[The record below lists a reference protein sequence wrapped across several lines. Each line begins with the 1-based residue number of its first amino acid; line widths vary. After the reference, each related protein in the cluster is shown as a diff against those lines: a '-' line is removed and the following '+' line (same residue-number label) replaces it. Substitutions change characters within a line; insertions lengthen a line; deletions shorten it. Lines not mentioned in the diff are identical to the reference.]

1 MEKPDTDIETLMKEI
16 YDDRISIENLKKEE
30 EKNLNQ
36 VTLLRKSLERQV
48 SDRLAHEEEKVEK
61 AKKQA
66 REILQ
71 DAKDEANKVI
81 RELSGLGSKD
91 LKKANELRNKL
102 NANLKETESSQG
114 LDLSVLL
121 KLNNQE
127 TNKPSGKANVHIENT
142 ASKNISSE
150 INLIGENVDTAV
162 MALDK
167 YLDNCTMAHLKQVR
181 VIHGKGTGKL
191 REGIHN
197 YLKKSKYVSSYRIAG
212 YGEGDYGVT
221 IVELK

>member
-1 MEKPDTDIETLMKEI
+1 M
-16 YDDRISIENLKKEE
+16 
-30 EKNLNQ
+30 
-36 VTLLRKSLERQV
+36 
-48 SDRLAHEEEKVEK
+48 
-61 AKKQA
+61 
-66 REILQ
+66 
-71 DAKDEANKVI
+71 
-81 RELSGLGSKD
+81 
-91 LKKANELRNKL
+91 
-102 NANLKETESSQG
+102 
-114 LDLSVLL
+114 
-121 KLNNQE
+121 
-127 TNKPSGKANVHIENT
+127 HIENT